1 MTDNFQDNNVDA
13 TIVDAVKIELNEVDA
28 LDVSEHA
35 ARYEALHQ
43 KLRETLSD
51 IDGL

>member
-13 TIVDAVKIELNEVDA
+13 TIVDAVKIELNEVDV

-43 KLRETLSD
+43 KLQETLSD